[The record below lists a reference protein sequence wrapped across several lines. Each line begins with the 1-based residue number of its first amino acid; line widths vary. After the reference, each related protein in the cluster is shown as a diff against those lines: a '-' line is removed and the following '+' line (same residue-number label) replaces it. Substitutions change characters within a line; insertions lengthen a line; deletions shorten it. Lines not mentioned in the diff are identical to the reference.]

1 MKIRNLITSAAI
13 TLVSLVVRP
22 DRKLPRHRA
31 PGKPVT
37 FLPPAEAPAE
47 VKVPAPLAVEDVKQ
61 VPAVGTIEQ
70 AARDYDQARL
80 SLNAATR
87 TKNKA
92 AKVLAQ
98 TTDGIYGAVT
108 VERFQ
113 SSRQVADLDAIR
125 ALLEAN
131 GLGDVPMKTCA
142 PSITLT
148 FDTAHQLA
156 A

>member
-1 MKIRNLITSAAI
+1 MMRNLLTAAAVF
-13 TLVSLVVRP
+13 TLALVVRP
-22 DRKLPRHRA
+22 DRKLPKHRA
-31 PGKPVT
+31 PAKPVV
-37 FLPPAEAPAE
+37 FLAPAEAPAE
-47 VKVPAPLAVEDVKQ
+47 VKIPAPLSVEDVKQ
-61 VPAVGTIEQ
+61 VPAVEAIEQ

-92 AKVLAQ
+92 AKVLAE
-98 TTDGIYGAVT
+98 TPDGTYGAVT

-125 ALLEAN
+125 ALFEAH

-142 PSITLT
+142 PSISLT
-148 FDTAHQLA
+148 FAEA
-156 A
+156 AAQIAA